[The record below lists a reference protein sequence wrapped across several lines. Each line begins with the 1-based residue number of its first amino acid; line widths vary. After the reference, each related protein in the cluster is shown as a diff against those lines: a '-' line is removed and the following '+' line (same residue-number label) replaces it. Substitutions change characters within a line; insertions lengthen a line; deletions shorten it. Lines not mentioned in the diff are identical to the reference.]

1 MTCIYPARIISA
13 YLAAL
18 RPVLRAL
25 WREKCIE
32 VGIFSDECWITS
44 SEAEI
49 IDILRTSNAEAR
61 SLPGPTHYH
70 RFETYDF
77 DNLPDAALQEV
88 MLKLLESTFRLRS
101 QHGLR
106 SIELHWGFADD
117 YTSPAAHEVSWSYKQ
132 PHPITTTSK
141 SRVWVGPDKIFR
153 WLKCVLNQGFV
164 QFGPHIYRQTSGVFM
179 GTFPA
184 PELTNDFAFWLECVC
199 CVCVFSSHLFW
210 TSSSLGVPAE
220 VTQEENHTGFLIHLP
235 SAVHAFIFLARR
247 TQPFLFLVH
256 CEVGF
261 CELPI

>member
-25 WREKCIE
+25 WREKCIK

-49 IDILRTSNAEAR
+49 IDILRTSDAEAR

-77 DNLPDAALQEV
+77 EAMYLNLPDAALQEV
-88 MLKLLESTFRLRS
+88 MLKLLKSTFRLRS

-106 SIELHWGFADD
+106 SIELHWGFAND
-117 YTSPAAHEVSWSYKQ
+117 YTSPATHEVSWSYKQ

-141 SRVWVGPDKIFR
+141 SRVWVGPDKISR

-184 PELTNDFAFWLECVC
+184 PGLTNDFAFWLECVC
-199 CVCVFSSHLFW
+199 CVCVFSSHLF
-210 TSSSLGVPAE
+210 
-220 VTQEENHTGFLIHLP
+220 
-235 SAVHAFIFLARR
+235 
-247 TQPFLFLVH
+247 
-256 CEVGF
+256 
-261 CELPI
+261 